1 LRLRDFAVKNK
12 NMKRK
17 RISQKEEGII
27 SLIQSP
33 EKSEDKTIGKNKV
46 SAKKQANNL
55 KDKGIISVIQTPV
68 EYQERE
74 KIGN

>member
-1 LRLRDFAVKNK
+1 
-12 NMKRK
+12 MKRK

-27 SLIQSP
+27 SIVQSP
-33 EKSEDKTIGKNKV
+33 EEYKHKAIGKDKV

-68 EYQERE
+68 EDQDRE
-74 KIGN
+74 KNGN

>member
-1 LRLRDFAVKNK
+1 
-12 NMKRK
+12 MKRK

-27 SLIQSP
+27 SIVQSP

-68 EYQERE
+68 EDQDRE
-74 KIGN
+74 KIDN